1 MTDDETQTLRAIIV
15 AELAAAIEP
24 LRSDIRELQADVAL
38 ALDKLD
44 RLEGI
49 ESTVLD
55 VKAHTVKIDGIES
68 TVLDLKAHNVKLS
81 REGMKDRDAR
91 QNTER
96 RLSAV
101 ERRLEALE
109 RKGDS

>member
-1 MTDDETQTLRAIIV
+1 MTDDETQALRAMIV

-24 LRSDIRELQADVAL
+24 LHNDIRDVQADVSL

-55 VKAHTVKIDGIES
+55 
-68 TVLDLKAHNVKLS
+68 LKAHAAKIS

-109 RKGDS
+109 RKGES

>member
-1 MTDDETQTLRAIIV
+1 MTADETQALRAIIV

-24 LRSDIRELQADVAL
+24 LRDDIRDLQADVAH

-55 VKAHTVKIDGIES
+55 
-68 TVLDLKAHNVKLS
+68 LKAHAVKMS

-91 QNTER
+91 QDTAR

-101 ERRLEALE
+101 ERRLEAIE
-109 RKGDS
+109 RKGES